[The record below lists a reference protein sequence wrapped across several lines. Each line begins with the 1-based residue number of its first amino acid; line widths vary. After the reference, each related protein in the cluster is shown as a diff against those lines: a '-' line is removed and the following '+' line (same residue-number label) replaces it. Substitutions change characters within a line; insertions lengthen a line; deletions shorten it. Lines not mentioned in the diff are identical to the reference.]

1 MTGILL
7 VDDHEV
13 VRHGLRTVLGRAFPD
28 AELGE
33 AGDAAEGLRLLE
45 AGGWHVVLLDIN
57 LPGRGGLE
65 LLEELRQRWPALP
78 VVVLTAYPE
87 EELAV
92 RCVRLGASAYL
103 TKSSASAELVA
114 AVRKVLE
121 GGRYI
126 TASLAEHLAATLG
139 GETQEAPH
147 QALSVR
153 ELQVLRGVAAG
164 LTLKE
169 LAANMGLSV
178 KTISTYRSRIG
189 EKLAIS
195 RSADLVRYAIKHG
208 LVE

>member
-1 MTGILL
+1 MTAILL

-13 VRHGLRTVLGRAFPD
+13 VRHGLRAVLGRAFPE
-28 AELGE
+28 ASIGE
-33 AGDAAEGLRLLE
+33 AADAAEGMQLLS
-45 AGGWHVVLLDIN
+45 AAPWSVVVLDIN

-65 LLEELRQRWPALP
+65 LLEDVRGHWPELP
-78 VVVLTAYPE
+78 VIVLTAYPE

-92 RCVRLGASAYL
+92 RCVRLGAAAYL

-139 GETQEAPH
+139 GEAQEAPH
-147 QALSVR
+147 QSLSVR

-169 LAANMGLSV
+169 LAASMKLSE
-178 KTISTYRSRIG
+178 KTISTYRARIG
-189 EKLAIS
+189 EKLNIS
-195 RSADLVRYAIKHG
+195 RNADLVRYAVKHG